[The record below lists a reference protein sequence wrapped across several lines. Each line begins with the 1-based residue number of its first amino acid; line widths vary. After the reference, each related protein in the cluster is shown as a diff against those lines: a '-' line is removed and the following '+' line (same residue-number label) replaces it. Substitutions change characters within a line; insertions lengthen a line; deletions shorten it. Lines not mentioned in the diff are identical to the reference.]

1 MTDFGVL
8 QEGRVRRSAREARR
22 RRRRRHRRIGGA
34 LGVVVLGAIVLL
46 VFMAPRASGPPSMP
60 GPPRSGESGHGRA
73 ANSGGS
79 AGGGSADRPLSPQF
93 AYGVTPAPA
102 PERISAHLKLKLSA
116 GLLFDVRS
124 GRVLWSREAGRELPI
139 ASLTKMM
146 TALVVVARSRPG
158 ARVLVTRQ
166 AVDFS
171 GSGVGLLPLG
181 KRVTVRDLLYG
192 LLLPSGNDAAIA
204 LAQHVAGTQVRFVAM
219 MNERAQAMGL
229 RCTHFTT
236 VSGIVDQ
243 GNRSCP
249 SDLAVLAH
257 AVLDQPELGRIVGTS
272 SAVLR
277 FPIKGGKLYLYNNNP
292 LLRLGFPGTD
302 GVKTGYTVAAGECLV
317 ATARRG
323 RRWLGVVLLHSQ
335 DPPSQAM
342 ELLSSGFA
350 TRG

>member
-1 MTDFGVL
+1 
-8 QEGRVRRSAREARR
+8 
-22 RRRRRHRRIGGA
+22 
-34 LGVVVLGAIVLL
+34 
-46 VFMAPRASGPPSMP
+46 MAPRASGPPSMP
-60 GPPRSGESGHGRA
+60 GPSRTASSGRGRA
-73 ANSGGS
+73 PAS
-79 AGGGSADRPLSPQF
+79 ARGARAPRPQF
-93 AYGVTPAPA
+93 AYGITPAPG
-102 PERISAHLKLKLSA
+102 PERVNAHLKLKLRG

-124 GRVLWSREAGRELPI
+124 GRVLWSEEAGRELPI

-146 TALVVVARSRPG
+146 TALVVVAHARPR

-181 KRVTVRDLLYG
+181 KRITVRVLLYG

-204 LAQHVAGTQVRFVAM
+204 LAQHVAGTQARFVAM
-219 MNERAQAMGL
+219 MNERAQTMGL

-257 AVLDQPELGRIVGTS
+257 AVLERPELARIVGAS

-302 GVKTGYTVAAGECLV
+302 GVKTGYTAAAGQCLV

-323 RRWLGVVLLHSQ
+323 RKWLGVVLLHSQ
-335 DPPSQAM
+335 DPPDQAM
-342 ELLSSGFA
+342 RLLSAGFA
-350 TRG
+350 TRGA